1 MARYRMD
8 VRTDRSP
15 TDVFAYLADL
25 RNFAEWDPGVS
36 SAEQV
41 AGDGPGLGAAYEV
54 EASGSVLRYEVDRY
68 EPPSVVRAAGS
79 NRWVTSVD
87 TISVEPD
94 GDGSIVT
101 YDADL
106 TLNGV
111 LRLGDPLLA
120 LAFKRIGDRAAA
132 GLIEHLEGTRVG

>member
-1 MARYRMD
+1 MARYRMR

-15 TDVFAYLADL
+15 AQAFGYLADL
-25 RNFAEWDPGVS
+25 RNFAEWDPGVT

-41 AGDGPGLGAAYEV
+41 GGDGPGLGATYDV
-54 EASGSVLRYEVDRY
+54 EASGSMLRYEVDRY
-68 EPPSVVRAAGS
+68 EAPQVVRASGA

-87 TISVEPD
+87 TITVDPD

-106 TLNGV
+106 TRNGV
-111 LRLGDPLLA
+111 LRLGDPLLG
-120 LAFKRIGDRAAA
+120 LAFKRIGDKAAA
-132 GLIEHLEGTRVG
+132 GLVEQLDGTRLD